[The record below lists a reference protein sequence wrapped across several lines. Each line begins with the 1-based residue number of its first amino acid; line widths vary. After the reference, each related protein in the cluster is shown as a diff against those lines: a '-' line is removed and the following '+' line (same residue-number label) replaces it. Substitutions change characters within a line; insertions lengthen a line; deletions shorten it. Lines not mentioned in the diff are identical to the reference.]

1 VEYVIFGES
10 VICSVVNDLVS
21 GILLAPAAARVVAV
35 YATCKNQ
42 LAKTS
47 NLSSE
52 TLAIIPTKHGIGLS
66 FKYTNTDQ

>member
-1 VEYVIFGES
+1 MDVIFGEN
-10 VICSVVNDLVS
+10 VICRVVNDLVS
-21 GILLAPAAARVVAV
+21 GILVPAAARAVAV

-42 LAKTS
+42 LAKTG

-52 TLAIIPTKHGIGLS
+52 TLAIIPAKHGIGLP